1 MPKSVKTERLGRL
14 IERQKAWSHRANTT
28 LVGRDLRVLVKET
41 ARDGDYVMGHSD
53 QQHTVLVPKDQV
65 RRLGLH
71 AVRVEQATPHTLY
84 GTVVGADVN
93 AVPLLM
99 AS

>member
-1 MPKSVKTERLGRL
+1 
-14 IERQKAWSHRANTT
+14 
-28 LVGRDLRVLVKET
+28 
-41 ARDGDYVMGHSD
+41 MGHSD

-71 AVRVEQATPHTLY
+71 RVRIEQATPHTLY
-84 GTVVGADVN
+84 GSVAGAEH
-93 AVPLLM
+93 AAIPLLM